1 MNHPMISVIIPVY
14 NVEKYIVRCVD
25 SILSQSYTNFELI
38 IVDDESPD
46 HSISLIKN
54 KFQDERIKILHK
66 KNGGLSD
73 ARNFGLDHSKGDYVW
88 FVDSDDYIN
97 DKDALSILEKT
108 ITKYSHSLE
117 IIIFN
122 AEVIYD
128 YSDRENS
135 IIENV
140 KENTGLLSGFEYI
153 EKTKT
158 FPYNAWTQ
166 CYKREFLLD
175 NNFKFPVGL
184 YFEDIF
190 LNLEIYQKSKKV
202 IGLKDVFYAYFKRK
216 NSITSMQTNENH
228 FVSQAKV
235 LQKFN
240 LFHNQRYLPVDYLAD
255 RMQLEYERTK
265 VYYKQSFQNL
275 REETSVILKHIAIP
289 TIKNELMADKLE
301 KKIFYHFP
309 FFVLNNKVL
318 FRKIGTLEKI
328 ILRKTK

>member
-1 MNHPMISVIIPVY
+1 MTQPLISVVIPVY

-25 SILSQSYTNFELI
+25 SILSQSYTDFELI

-54 KFQDERIKILHK
+54 KFQDDRIKILHK

-73 ARNFGLDHSKGDYVW
+73 ARNYGLEHSNGDYVW

-97 DKDALSILEKT
+97 DKDALSKLEKT
-108 ITKYSHSLE
+108 ITKHNLSLE

-128 YSDRENS
+128 YSERQNTT
-135 IIENV
+135 IENV
-140 KENTGLLSGFEYI
+140 KENTAVLTGYEYI

-166 CYKREFLLD
+166 CYKRDFLLD
-175 NNFKFPVGL
+175 NNFRFPVGL

-190 LNLEIYQKSKKV
+190 LNLDVYKKSKKV
-202 IGLKDVFYAYFKRK
+202 IGLKEVLYAYFKRK
-216 NSITSMQTNENH
+216 NSITSMKTNENH
-228 FVSQAKV
+228 FISQAKV

-240 LFHNQRYLPVDYLAD
+240 LFIKHKHLPLSYLLD
-255 RMQLEYERTK
+255 RMRLEYERTK
-265 VYYKQSFQNL
+265 VYYKKAFQNL
-275 REETSVILKHIAIP
+275 GEDTSAILKHIAIP
-289 TIKNELMADKLE
+289 TIKNELMAEKLE
-301 KKIFYHFP
+301 KKVFYHFP
-309 FFVLNNKVL
+309 LFVLNNKVF
-318 FRKIGTLEKI
+318 FRKLGSLEKI
-328 ILRKTK
+328 ILEKTK